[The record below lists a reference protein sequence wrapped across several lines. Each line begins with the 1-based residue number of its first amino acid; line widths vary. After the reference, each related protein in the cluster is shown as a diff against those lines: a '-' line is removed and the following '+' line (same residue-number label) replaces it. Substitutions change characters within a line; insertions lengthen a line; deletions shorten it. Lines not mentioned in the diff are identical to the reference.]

1 VRVVLMTAPDAETA
15 ERLGR
20 TLVEEG
26 LAACANVVPSLVST
40 YRWQGAV
47 ERAEE
52 ALIIVKT
59 TESRVAELRARAV
72 ALHPYDVP
80 EVLVLAVA
88 EGHEPYLDWVRRESA
103 PKDERR

>member
-1 VRVVLMTAPDAETA
+1 VRVVLMTTPDRETG

-20 TLVEEG
+20 ALVEER

-52 ALIIVKT
+52 ALVIVKT
-59 TESRVAELRARAV
+59 TEARVAELTERAV

-80 EVLVLAVA
+80 EVLVLAVDA
-88 EGHEPYLDWVRRESA
+88 GHGPYLEWVRAESA
-103 PKDERR
+103 PEGERR